1 MMLDAGVRTPMKKCC
16 QSISQ
21 NIANKFLS
29 HSVAYF
35 TSGECEDKNMAYKDL
50 KFSHLFNHGELLKQ
64 RYLPQIAQRQL

>member
-1 MMLDAGVRTPMKKCC
+1 MQVLEPQLKCC
-16 QSISQ
+16 QSSSQ

-64 RYLPQIAQRQL
+64 RYLPQIAQRQFQK

>member
-1 MMLDAGVRTPMKKCC
+1 MQALEPQLKNA
-16 QSISQ
+16 
-21 NIANKFLS
+21 ANLALKTLPINFS